1 MPPRMPAPRGLLI
14 MDRLTRHL
22 VIFTLSLSC
31 VGICSVANGQA
42 SPQNKLSKKATGS
55 ISGRITIK
63 GKGKG
68 GIVVGLRTGDFGP
81 QMGPLFKAV
90 TDQDGIYRITEVPAG
105 NYQVAP
111 VAPALV
117 ATDFNSFGQPGKA
130 LMLSEGENVEGID
143 FSMVRGG
150 VITGKVSQADGRPV
164 IEERISITLAE
175 QTDRQLPMAQ
185 SGTTSTDD
193 RGVYRVFGLPAGK
206 YKISIGQGPDN
217 FFAGANQG
225 RPTYERV
232 FYPDVTNPDE
242 AKVVELGEG
251 SEATNIDITVGESLR
266 RFAARGVVVDG
277 ETNQPIGNL
286 RFGLQRVVGERNAN
300 FIGLTVLSD
309 RLGEFRFENLT
320 PGKYSVFIMPQQNS
334 ELRFDPVAFEIV
346 DQDVTGIMLRTSR
359 GASVSGTIMLEGSYD
374 KTVQSKMAQ
383 LQLHAYVRSEGIS
396 SGWAQSSSIN
406 PDGSFRVGGLQAGVA
421 QFQLGAQDRRLLTG
435 FVLSRI
441 ERDGMV
447 LSRGVEI
454 KAGEQ
459 ISGLRITVVYG
470 TGSIRG
476 TIKVENGPL
485 PTGARLMIRL
495 MKPEDPSFMVRPG
508 EVDARGRFAVE
519 GVPAG
524 SYDLYANSFIPGSR
538 ARPPSSRQSITVTEG
553 SVTEVEL
560 VIDLEARPSPR
571 P

>member
-1 MPPRMPAPRGLLI
+1 
-14 MDRLTRHL
+14 MDRLTRYL
-22 VIFTLSLSC
+22 IIFTLSLSC
-31 VGICSVANGQA
+31 AEICSVANGQA
-42 SPQNKLSKKATGS
+42 SLQNKLSKKTTGS
-55 ISGRITIK
+55 VSGRITIK

-81 QMGPLFKAV
+81 QMGPIFKAV
-90 TDQDGIYRITEVPAG
+90 TDQDGSYRISEVPAG

-117 ATDFNSFGQPGKA
+117 ATDFNSFGQRGKA

-164 IEERISITLAE
+164 IEERINITLAE
-175 QTDRQLPMAQ
+175 QTERQVPTAQ
-185 SGTTSTDD
+185 SGTAFTDD

-217 FFAGANQG
+217 FFAGGNPG
-225 RPTYERV
+225 RPNYERV
-232 FYPDVTNPDE
+232 FYPDVTDPDE
-242 AKVVELGEG
+242 AKVVEVGEG
-251 SEATNIDITVGESLR
+251 SEATNIDITVGQSLR
-266 RFAARGVVVDG
+266 RFAARGVVIDG
-277 ETNQPIGNL
+277 ETNQPIANL

-300 FIGLTVLSD
+300 FIGSTVLSD
-309 RLGEFRFENLT
+309 RVGEFRFENLT

-334 ELRFDPVAFEIV
+334 DLRFDPVAFEIV

-359 GASVSGTIMLEGSYD
+359 GASVSGTIILEGSYD

-383 LQLHAYVRSEGIS
+383 LQLQAYVRSEGIS
-396 SGWAQSSSIN
+396 GGWAQSSSIN

-421 QFQLGAQDRRLLTG
+421 QFQLSARDRGLLTG
-435 FVLSRI
+435 FVLSRV

-447 LSRGVEI
+447 LPRGVEI

-459 ISGLRITVVYG
+459 ISGLRIIVVYG

-476 TIKVENGPL
+476 TIRVENGPL

-538 ARPPSSRQSITVTEG
+538 MRPPSSRQSITVTEG

-560 VIDLEARPSPR
+560 VIDLEAKPSPR